1 MEGTSICMGL
11 LACTTLATARS
22 SSAGAA
28 EFPYILLRPLIRKG
42 NRRQNPFS
50 KRRVF
55 SLNGSRSSPT
65 AKNKLRLD
73 DADNLDYEY
82 IRFHLDDIA
91 AILEMPDLYTTID
104 GLLREHRKG
113 RRRRE

>member
-1 MEGTSICMGL
+1 M
-11 LACTTLATARS
+11 
-22 SSAGAA
+22 
-28 EFPYILLRPLIRKG
+28 
-42 NRRQNPFS
+42 
-50 KRRVF
+50 
-55 SLNGSRSSPT
+55 
-65 AKNKLRLD
+65 D
-73 DADNLDYEY
+73 DAESLDYEY